1 MGEEPRL
8 RAGCSSPPPASALK
22 GAGWASRTRWLEL
35 GRWRLWPEA
44 AVPPPPRPG
53 AGGDRSELPRP
64 PMRLLV
70 GWLCLSLA
78 SVWLAQ
84 RMWTLRS
91 PLTRSLY
98 VNMTSGPGGPATAAG
113 GRKENDQWYVCNRE
127 KLCES
132 LQAVFVQSYLDQGTQ
147 IFLNNSIEKSGWLF
161 IQLYHSF
168 VSSVFSLFMSRTSIN
183 GLLGRGSMFVFSPD
197 QFQRL
202 LKINPDWKTHRLL
215 DLGAGD
221 GEVTKIMSPHFE
233 EIYATEL
240 SETMIWQLQ
249 KKKYRVLGINEWQN
263 TGFQYDVISCLN
275 LLDRCDQPLTL
286 LKDIR
291 SVLEPTRG
299 RVILALVLPFHPYVE
314 NEVWILTAKK
324 RRKVCET
331 FRWQVGETIRNFG
344 NQGTELGRT
353 SE

>member
-1 MGEEPRL
+1 
-8 RAGCSSPPPASALK
+8 
-22 GAGWASRTRWLEL
+22 
-35 GRWRLWPEA
+35 
-44 AVPPPPRPG
+44 
-53 AGGDRSELPRP
+53 
-64 PMRLLV
+64 MRLLA

-98 VNMTSGPGGPATAAG
+98 VNMTSGPGGPAAAAAG
-113 GRKENDQWYVCNRE
+113 GRKENHQWYACNRE

-221 GEVTKIMSPHFE
+221 GEVTKTMSPDFE

-314 NEVWILTAKK
+314 NVGGKWDKPSEILEIKGQNWEEQVNSLPEVF
-324 RRKVCET
+324 RKAGFVIEAFTRLPYLCEGDMYNDYYVLDDAV
-331 FRWQVGETIRNFG
+331 FV
-344 NQGTELGRT
+344 LKPV
-353 SE
+353 